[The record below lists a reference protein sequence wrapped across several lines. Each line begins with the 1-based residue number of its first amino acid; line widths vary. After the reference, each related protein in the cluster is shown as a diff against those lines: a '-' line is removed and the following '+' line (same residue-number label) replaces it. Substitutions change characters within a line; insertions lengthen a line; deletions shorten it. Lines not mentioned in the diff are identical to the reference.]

1 MFIGFFCFI
10 FGLLNKYTMALPLQI
25 TVIQTIPELRK
36 LQRNSGELINKR
48 LLMLI
53 EIKKHEKTGI
63 SKRELSRITGINHNS
78 IVKWRK
84 LYNLSGIAP
93 LLKHGRVGG
102 FKKSVV
108 SKEEHKKIAM
118 KLNDAKNGIR
128 GYTELLEWVNKDLSK
143 DMKYITLVKYTERH
157 FGSKIKVA
165 RKSHVKKDEEAVGT
179 FKKTSL
185 KNARK

>member
-1 MFIGFFCFI
+1 
-10 FGLLNKYTMALPLQI
+10 MAHPFEI
-25 TVIQTIPELRK
+25 TVKQTLSELRQ
-36 LQRNSGELINKR
+36 LQRSHGELIGKR

-53 EIKKHEKTGI
+53 EIKRHEKTGI
-63 SKRELSRITGINHNS
+63 SKRDLSRITGINHNS

-84 LYNLSGIAP
+84 VYKQAGIEP

-108 SKEEHKKIAM
+108 SKEEHDNIAR
-118 KLNDAKNGIR
+118 KLQDPKNGIR
-128 GYTELLEWVNKDLSK
+128 GYTELLEWVNKEFSK
-143 DMKYITLVKYTERH
+143 DIKYITLVKYTQRH

-165 RKSHVKKDEEAVGT
+165 RKSHVKKDEEAVAA

-185 KNARK
+185 KNVRR

>member
-10 FGLLNKYTMALPLQI
+10 FGLYNKYIMALPLQI
-25 TVIQTIPELRK
+25 IVKETTSELRA
-36 LQRNSGELINKR
+36 LQRKNGELIGKR

-63 SKRELSRITGINHNS
+63 SKRDLSAITGFNHNS

-84 LYNLSGIAP
+84 QYNKDGIKP
-93 LLKHGRVGG
+93 LLTHGRIGG

-108 SKEEHKKIAM
+108 SQEEHTKIEKKL
-118 KLNDAKNGIR
+118 KDPNNGIR
-128 GYTELLEWVNKDLSK
+128 GYTELLEWVNKELSK
-143 DMKYITLVKYTERH
+143 DMKYITLLKYTERH

-165 RKSHVKKDEEAVGT
+165 RKSHVKKDDWAVDS
-179 FKKTSL
+179 FKKTSV
-185 KNARK
+185 KNARR

>member
-1 MFIGFFCFI
+1 MVIGFFCFT
-10 FGLLNKYTMALPLQI
+10 FGLYNNYTMSLPFQI
-25 TVIQTIPELRK
+25 TVKQTIPELRK
-36 LQRNSGELINKR
+36 LQRTSGDLIAKR

-78 IVKWRK
+78 IVKWRQIYK
-84 LYNLSGIAP
+84 LSGIEP

-108 SKEEHKKIAM
+108 TKEEHKKIEM
-118 KLNDAKNGIR
+118 KLNDPKNGIR
-128 GYTELLEWVNKDLSK
+128 GYTELLEWVNKELCK
-143 DMKYITLVKYTERH
+143 DMKYITLVKYTERN

-165 RKSHVKKDEEAVGT
+165 RKSHVKKDDEAVT
-179 FKKTSL
+179 AFKKTL
-185 KNARK
+185 VKNARK